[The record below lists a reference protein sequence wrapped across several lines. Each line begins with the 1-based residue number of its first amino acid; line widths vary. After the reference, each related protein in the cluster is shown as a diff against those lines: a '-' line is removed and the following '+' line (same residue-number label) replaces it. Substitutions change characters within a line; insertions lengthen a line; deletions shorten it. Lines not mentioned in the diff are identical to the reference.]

1 MQGVMTFSFVLEP
14 LEPNNENEH
23 VTRQKVIY
31 NTQYSNKEVV
41 PGHVPENKPIRPVI
55 FMQEEILVLE

>member
-55 FMQEEILVLE
+55 LM